1 MGLAASVAI
10 GAMDAL
16 GSEPT
21 GESELAG
28 RSALISGIGDVE
40 LCGVMESFC
49 TCHYDCF
56 PVAFFP

>member
-16 GSEPT
+16 GSEPI

-28 RSALISGIGDVE
+28 RSALILDIGDVE
-40 LCGVMESFC
+40 LCGVIESFC
-49 TCHYDCF
+49 TCHYDGF
-56 PVAFFP
+56 PAAFFP